1 MEQWQQDREVDAIRR
16 IKLPDGA
23 IELREV
29 HDQRLALFAFQDDGA
44 RRVARDGARPDVRE
58 EDPPLVLE
66 RVLRTVQLP
75 DDAAVPAQIR
85 SIGTDPPTLLPS
97 SEKTMPSRRTAQRW
111 FFTAQ
116 MSMKLSLLL
125 GHSRSPRV
133 TRSPVVARQAVKC
146 VPHTTFCTTTRLSSE
161 TRTEWDMVTTR
172 LRSNCLYV
180 LLPQK
185 KTSSNPVSAVLCT
198 SLQLN

>member
-85 SIGTDPPTLLPS
+85 SIGTDPPTFCPLSVSIRRASKTPS
-97 SEKTMPSRRTAQRW
+97 VRSRTDCTPTW
-111 FFTAQ
+111 
-116 MSMKLSLLL
+116 SN
-125 GHSRSPRV
+125 RS
-133 TRSPVVARQAVKC
+133 
-146 VPHTTFCTTTRLSSE
+146 F
-161 TRTEWDMVTTR
+161 D
-172 LRSNCLYV
+172 
-180 LLPQK
+180 
-185 KTSSNPVSAVLCT
+185 
-198 SLQLN
+198 